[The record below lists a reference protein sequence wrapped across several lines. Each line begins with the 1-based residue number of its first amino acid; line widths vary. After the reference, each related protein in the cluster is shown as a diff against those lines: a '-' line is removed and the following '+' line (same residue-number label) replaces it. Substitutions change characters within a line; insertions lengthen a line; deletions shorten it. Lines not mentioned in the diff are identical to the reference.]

1 MEDRLKKIKE
11 ELDQT
16 ISPAVFFTEEDKRAV
31 RRKIREGGA
40 AAPRRKQRGFIP
52 AILSFATLGVFF
64 LLIGGFLS
72 ELIEP
77 ESKDNQSAIT
87 EENLELRE
95 NIFDP
100 KILSEGDQFGG
111 LELKSVSPSA
121 RYFPASPFQAV
132 FAGSA
137 TVSGTFLYVSESE
150 EIIFYLDEETAG
162 NLPAP
167 EGAKRIP
174 YLSINNFAENK
185 EEILALLK
193 VEPGKAVQ
201 GEMTISFYR
210 MDFRSAGEQVDH
222 VDVVAINGTELS
234 LKESGNT
241 GVLDE
246 VPLEFNI
253 IPARLAPVYEKFY
266 ITGDDRVLEGVEP
279 ADIFLMFWQAFSL
292 NHTVM
297 MYELMEGDWD
307 GQVPHYQTF
316 VEKDFEKEA
325 KNLQVEFEKIKA
337 NLGQLKIDMNANA
350 DGAGISVDGG
360 SSFPLE
366 KSKSGIWKFVYFF

>member
-1 MEDRLKKIKE
+1 MENRLKKIKE

-31 RRKIREGGA
+31 RKKIREGGA
-40 AAPRRKQRGFIP
+40 ALAGRKRSRLVP
-52 AILSFATLGVFF
+52 AILTFATLGVFF
-64 LLIGGFLS
+64 LLLGGYLGD
-72 ELIEP
+72 IID
-77 ESKDNQSAIT
+77 KDSVDNRSANT

-100 KILSEGDQFGG
+100 KILRQGDQFGG
-111 LELKSVSPSA
+111 LELKSISPSA

-132 FAGSA
+132 FTGSA

-150 EIIFYLDEETAG
+150 EIIFYLDEETAE

-185 EEILALLK
+185 EEILDLLK
-193 VEPGKAVQ
+193 LEPGKGVQ
-201 GEMTISFYR
+201 GEMTIAFYR

-222 VDVVAINGTELS
+222 VDVTAINGTELS

-246 VPLEFNI
+246 VPLEYDI
-253 IPARLAPVYEKFY
+253 IPARLGPVYEKFY
-266 ITGDDRVLEGVEP
+266 ITGDHRVLEGVEP
-279 ADIFLMFWQAFSL
+279 SDIFLMFWQAFSF

-297 MYELMEGDWD
+297 MYELMEGNYE
-307 GQVPHYQTF
+307 GEVPHYQTF

-337 NLGQLKIDMNANA
+337 NLGNLKVNMNANG

-366 KSKSGIWKFVYFF
+366 KNESGIWKFAYFF